1 MAHEKGMTRNT
12 LSDLEAWYLLGVASL
27 QSGTLEGAVQAF
39 LRGVDL
45 QPKGSGRVL
54 SAAEQLAEAGA
65 RSGTERILRRAWALN
80 PHRSDLRDALVTL
93 LIEDGRA
100 RAALAEVAAAQ
111 TANPGDVSLR
121 LLAATAY
128 DRLGQRD
135 NAIDQLL
142 LITARDAGHP
152 EANRRLGALLAQ
164 KGDLA
169 GSIKC
174 WRQVVAQAGE
184 IDHEALT
191 TLGRLL
197 SLAGE
202 HDEALRILHDVA
214 AAQPAL
220 VSAQVN
226 LGMGLLAAGRLS
238 EALQA
243 FSRVLALDATWPHPD
258 RPAERPAR
266 SA

>member
-12 LSDLEAWYLLGVASL
+12 LSDLEVWYLLGVASL

-39 LRGVDL
+39 LRGIDL
-45 QPKGSGRVL
+45 APKGPGRVL

-111 TANPGDVSLR
+111 VANPGDVSLR

-142 LITARDAGHP
+142 LITARDPGHP

-169 GSIKC
+169 GSIQC
-174 WRQVVAQAGE
+174 WRRVVAQAE
-184 IDHEALT
+184 TDHEALT

-197 SLAGE
+197 SLAGQ
-202 HDEALRILHDVA
+202 HVEALRILHDVA

-220 VSAQVN
+220 VSSQVN

-238 EALQA
+238 EAMQA
-243 FSRVLALDATWPHPD
+243 FSRVLTLDASWPNPV
-258 RPAERPAR
+258 RPADRPAR